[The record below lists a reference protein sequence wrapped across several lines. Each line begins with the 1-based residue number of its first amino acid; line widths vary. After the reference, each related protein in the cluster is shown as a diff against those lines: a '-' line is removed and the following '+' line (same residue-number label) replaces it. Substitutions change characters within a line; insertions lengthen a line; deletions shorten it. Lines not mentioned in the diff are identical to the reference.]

1 MSSLDKIRVLV
12 VDDSFFIR
20 TLIRDMLEKEG
31 DMEVV
36 GEAGNGYDS
45 ILQVGRLKPDVITM
59 DYNMPEMDEA
69 TATFKILHM
78 NDKPPAI
85 IMLSASTKQGAEITL
100 RCLRAGAVDFIAKPA
115 GENSLNIDEIK
126 EEIVTKIRT
135 AASAKIRKL
144 EELGDKNLEKIPK
157 NKFPTQAVV
166 IGAST
171 GGPPVVENILS
182 KLPSNLNIAIF
193 IIQHMPQQFTTSF
206 ANRLDRISSIHVRE
220 AKEGDMIMSNCCYLA
235 PGDWHMEVRPMIGL
249 HQTGLSIH
257 LHKAPK
263 VNGFRPSID
272 VTMNSVASIY
282 KDQSLG
288 VVLTG
293 MGYDG
298 SGGIKTIKQYGGKTI
313 VQSPETAAI
322 SSMPDASLRTG
333 CVDQAMDEND
343 IAKYITEVSDII

>member
-1 MSSLDKIRVLV
+1 MASLDKIRVLI

-20 TLIRDMLEKEG
+20 TLIRDILEKES

-59 DYNMPEMDEA
+59 DYNMPEMDGA

-85 IMLSASTKQGAEITL
+85 IMLSASTLRGAEITL
-100 RCLRAGAVDFIAKPA
+100 RCLRAGAVDCIAKPA

-126 EEIVTKIRT
+126 EEIVAKIRT
-135 AASAKIRKL
+135 AAGAKIRKL
-144 EELGDKNLEKIPK
+144 DELENNDAIKTQK

-193 IIQHMPQQFTTSF
+193 IIQHMPQQFTSSF
-206 ANRLDRISSIHVRE
+206 ANRLDRISSIHVKE
-220 AKEGDMIMSNCCYLA
+220 AKEGDVILSNCCYLA
-235 PGDWHMEVRPMIGL
+235 PGDWHMEIRPTIGL

-282 KDQSLG
+282 KEQSLG
-288 VVLTG
+288 IVLTG

-322 SSMPDASLRTG
+322 DSMPEAAIRTN
-333 CVDQAMDEND
+333 CVDEIMDEND
-343 IAKYITEVSDII
+343 MVKKITEVSDII